1 MRISANSKFTNLTV
15 VGYGVVAT
23 LLFVL
28 VIGALALAKQNDR
41 IRFDAGSGDIV
52 IPSSLA

>member
-1 MRISANSKFTNLTV
+1 MRISANSELTNLTV
-15 VGYGVVAT
+15 VGYGIVAT

-28 VIGALALAKQNDR
+28 VIGTLVLVKHNDHPS
-41 IRFDAGSGDIV
+41 FDAGSGDLV